1 MKKLISSCLALA
13 VLAICFILPVS
24 AEGEP
29 AFSVSQAVAVSGSAA
44 TVTVSVDT
52 AVYDV
57 SGLRFYL
64 AYDPEKIV
72 FENKSTKI
80 FQPDISKAETNKGNA
95 ENGKIYFT
103 YVGSVSSPIKIKAG
117 KIASF
122 DFTVVTSETGTVPIE
137 LVIEDFYNKKLKQI
151 EISSK
156 RVSGAIQVTAGA
168 VSETEALIS
177 AIGTVSYPQSNEAIL
192 AARRAYN
199 RLTAAE
205 KKAVRN
211 ADVLAAAEAQYSK
224 LKIEYENAA
233 AKAAADAFRQEYA
246 QILSKKTAYEGD
258 GALTLADKDAI
269 EKAIES
275 YNSLASAARIR
286 LNDEINHL
294 NALKNYLPIL
304 ESIAQAEDTWKIF
317 NENYSY
323 YYGLTVDNV
332 TTGDLMGLGQA
343 KQLIENMK
351 STFDDISDWVEKKT
365 GATYIHIKA
374 LYDRAL
380 ELNMYENAE
389 STKQYLSFM
398 DEYGKWLT
406 VNKSDV
412 TKEDEVTL
420 SLAKQAYELVS
431 DEAKALIGENFYKHI
446 CELLDAAKGMDYETD
461 TVTETVTE
469 TVTDTVYVDRIK
481 NAASSD
487 TADAKSGKTLVR
499 VSLDKANNILWILL
513 ISLGTLLIILAA
525 ASAMQIV
532 LRRKFK
538 AELSLLSD
546 EEVKEI

>member
-1 MKKLISSCLALA
+1 MALVVLTVCL
-13 VLAICFILPVS
+13 VLPVS

-29 AFSVSQAVAVSGSAA
+29 AFSLSQAVAVSGSTA

-52 AVYDV
+52 SVYEV

-64 AYDPEKIV
+64 AYDPTKIV

-80 FQPDISKAETNKGNA
+80 FQSDISKAETNKGNA

-103 YVGSVSSPIKIKAG
+103 YVGSVSSPIKIKTG

-122 DFTVVTSETGTVPIE
+122 DFTVVTAETGTVPIE

-151 EISSK
+151 EVSSK
-156 RVSGAIQVTAGA
+156 RVSGGIQVTAGA
-168 VSETEALIS
+168 AAEVEALIS
-177 AIGTVSYPQSNEAIL
+177 AIGDVSYPQSNDAIL
-192 AARRAYN
+192 AARKAYN
-199 RLTAAE
+199 RLSAAE
-205 KKAVRN
+205 KKAVKN
-211 ADVLAAAEAQYSK
+211 ADVLADAESQYNK

-233 AKAAADAFRQEYA
+233 AKSAADAFRQEYA
-246 QILSKKTAYEGD
+246 QILSKKPAYEGD
-258 GALTLADKDAI
+258 GALTLSDKDVI
-269 EKAIES
+269 DRAIES
-275 YNSLASAARIR
+275 YNSLASAARMR

-294 NALKNYLPIL
+294 NTLKNYLPIL

-317 NENYSY
+317 NDNYSY

-343 KQLIENMK
+343 KQLIDNMR

-365 GATYIHIKA
+365 GATYVHIKA
-374 LYDRAL
+374 LYDKAV

-389 STKQYLSFM
+389 STKEYLSFM

-406 VNKSDV
+406 ANKSDV
-412 TKEDEVTL
+412 TKDDEVTL

-431 DEAKALIGENFYKHI
+431 DEAKALIGENFYNHI
-446 CELLDAAKGMDYETD
+446 CELLDAAKDMDYETD
-461 TVTETVTE
+461 TDIETVTVTE

-481 NAASSD
+481 NAQSNE
-487 TADAKSGKTLVR
+487 DAKTNGKTLVR
-499 VSLDKANNILWILL
+499 VSLDKASNVFWILL

-525 ASAMQIV
+525 ATVMQV
-532 LRRKFK
+532 LLRRKFK
-538 AELSLLSD
+538 TELSLLSG